1 VEPIYPP
8 GFTQELQFIL
18 QGGAQLEDNARAQ
31 RGSSLGYLFK
41 AAQGLRAHVGMGR
54 LQLHF
59 LLIAD
64 VGCLSWFLFGF
75 LKITQRVLEI
85 HNRLH
90 KVL

>member
-1 VEPIYPP
+1 MEPIYPP

-31 RGSSLGYLFK
+31 RSSSLGYLLRQRK
-41 AAQGLRAHVGMGR
+41 VYGLALGWGAYNYT
-54 LQLHF
+54 F
-59 LLIAD
+59 LLLTWLLIR
-64 VGCLSWFLFGF
+64 FLFVF
-75 LKITQRVLEI
+75 WKTTQRVLEI